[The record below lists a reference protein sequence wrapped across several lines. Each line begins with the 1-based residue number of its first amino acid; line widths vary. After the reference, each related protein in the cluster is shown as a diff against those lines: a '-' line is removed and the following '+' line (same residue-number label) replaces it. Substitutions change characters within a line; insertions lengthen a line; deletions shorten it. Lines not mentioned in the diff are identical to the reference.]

1 MTDEE
6 WEELGPTHLESVCL
20 HACGLNDH
28 RISFFFRGLTRSSS
42 IKEMRLLMNNGLS
55 AEGIRSM
62 VPFIQNS
69 NNITYLHLSAQFT
82 IGRIQCAVSGVA

>member
-1 MTDEE
+1 
-6 WEELGPTHLESVCL
+6 
-20 HACGLNDH
+20 
-28 RISFFFRGLTRSSS
+28 
-42 IKEMRLLMNNGLS
+42 MRLLMNNGLS

-82 IGRIQCAVSGVA
+82 IGRIQCAVSGITYSSIEFLGCCGCGIESMEIDHFPKQLKSLDLDNRINADDAAD